1 MCGIL
6 VAFNKKE
13 KIDDSACRR
22 AFSNLTWRGPDSSF
36 SFVWEDRLFY
46 GQSILS
52 ITGEPIG
59 AKGSHLES
67 KSGRYH
73 LLFNGEIYNFM
84 SLKKRFLD
92 NLPDFDLRYGTDTE
106 VLVNLHE
113 VLTPEQVQTQLDGM
127 FSYVIFDSLER
138 RIFISR
144 DVQGEKSLFIYEDS
158 NWLVISSE
166 IKPIITLVSDI
177 SIDCQAL
184 RDYFR
189 TRHLML
195 FERTVYRGIRNLMP
209 GSSETFDI
217 DSFEWSAT
225 QGLKLKDWI
234 DPQRYKDNM
243 NRSTE
248 SLIDELDEILNKCT
262 SEMVPN
268 ERKYAVVVSGGVD
281 SSLLAHYFVTN
292 HRPDKLIAVNHV
304 GKDLISCDLKGF
316 ESILGQKIE
325 TIEIDMPTYS
335 REINRCQMVCGGPL
349 YSHSFVPQSIQS
361 ARVQASGCRV
371 LIGGEGGDE
380 YFGGYDAYLKCIG
393 TNGVFSP
400 SPYTTYRSP
409 RVIFSEDDP
418 ALLEKDLKHIWTES
432 LNTYSFVEN
441 EQERILLAA
450 MFCDAAYQ
458 LSAVGLRGADF
469 MSMMW
474 SVETRSVYVRKPIV
488 QFALNLPLQLK
499 VDIKGREEPLL
510 RTKPL
515 LKKLFLRYFPK
526 ELLVEKQGFSGFP
539 NESALYLGVPS
550 DYKAVRQLKIE
561 KESLSAASRD
571 RDSVWKLINVE
582 YFLRDTCF

>member
-22 AFSNLTWRGPDSSF
+22 AFSNLMWRGPDSSF

-73 LLFNGEIYNFM
+73 LLFNGEIYNFL
-84 SLKKRFLD
+84 SLKKQFLD
-92 NLPDFDLRYGTDTE
+92 NMPDFDLRYGTDTE

-127 FSYVIFDSLER
+127 FSYVIFDSLKR
-138 RIFISR
+138 RIFVSR

-166 IKPIITLVSDI
+166 IKPIITLVPDI
-177 SIDCQAL
+177 SIDYQAL

-209 GSSETFDI
+209 GHLETFDL
-217 DSFEWSAT
+217 DSFKWST
-225 QGLKLKDWI
+225 TRRLKLKDWI
-234 DPQRYKDNM
+234 DPQRYKDNI
-243 NRSTE
+243 NRSTG
-248 SLIDELDEILNKCT
+248 SLIDELDDILNKCT
-262 SEMVPN
+262 SEMVPK

-292 HRPDKLIAVNHV
+292 HKPVKLIAVNHV
-304 GKDLISCDLKGF
+304 GKDLISCDLTGF
-316 ESILGQKIE
+316 EITLGQNIE
-325 TIEIDMPTYS
+325 TIEIDMSTYS
-335 REINRCQMVCGGPL
+335 KEISRCQNVCGGPL

-380 YFGGYDAYLKCIG
+380 FFGGYDAYLECIG

-400 SPYTTYRSP
+400 SPYTAHQIP
-409 RVIFSEDDP
+409 KVIFSKDDP
-418 ALLEKDLKHIWTES
+418 TLLEQVLKYIWTES
-432 LNTYSFVEN
+432 LNAYSFVEN
-441 EQERILLAA
+441 EQERTLLAA
-450 MFCDAAYQ
+450 MYCDASYQ
-458 LSAVGLRGADF
+458 LPAVGLRGADF

-474 SVETRSVYVRKPIV
+474 GIETRSVYVRKPIV

-499 VDIKGREEPLL
+499 VDIKGREAPLL

-539 NESALYLGVPS
+539 NESALYLGDPS
-550 DYKAVRQLKIE
+550 DYKAVRHLEIK
-561 KESLSAASRD
+561 KESLPAALRD

-582 YFLRDTCF
+582 YFLRDTCS

>member
-1 MCGIL
+1 MCGIF
-6 VAFNKKE
+6 VAFNKSE
-13 KIDDSACRR
+13 KIDGSACRR

-36 SFVWEDRLFY
+36 SFEWEDRLFY
-46 GQSILS
+46 GQTILS

-59 AKGSHLES
+59 AKGSHLKS
-67 KSGRYH
+67 KSGNYH
-73 LLFNGEIYNFM
+73 LVFNGEIYNFLP
-84 SLKKRFLD
+84 LKKQFLD

-113 VLTPEQVQTQLDGM
+113 VLTPEQVQSQLDGM
-127 FSYVIFDSLER
+127 FSYVVFDFLKR
-138 RIFISR
+138 KIFISR

-166 IKPIITLVSDI
+166 IKPITTLVPDI
-177 SIDCQAL
+177 SIDYQAL

-195 FERTVYRGIRNLMP
+195 SDRTVYRGIRNLMP
-209 GSSETFDI
+209 GHLETFDL
-217 DSFEWSAT
+217 DSFKWSST
-225 QGLKLKDWI
+225 QRLMLKDWI
-234 DPQRYKDNM
+234 DPQRYRDNM
-243 NRSTE
+243 GRSTE
-248 SLIDELDEILNKCT
+248 SLVDELDDILNQCT
-262 SEMVPN
+262 SEMVPK

-292 HRPDKLIAVNHV
+292 HKPDKLIAVNHV
-304 GKDLISCDLKGF
+304 GKDLISCDLTGF
-316 ESILGQKIE
+316 KSILGRNIE

-335 REINRCQMVCGGPL
+335 KEISRCQSVCGGPL

-361 ARVQASGCRV
+361 ARVQASGCCV
-371 LIGGEGGDE
+371 LIGGEGADE
-380 YFGGYDAYLKCIG
+380 LFGGYDSYLRCIG
-393 TNGVFSP
+393 TNGAFSP
-400 SPYTTYRSP
+400 SPYTTHRSSK
-409 RVIFSEDDP
+409 VIFSEDDP

-432 LNTYSFVEN
+432 LKAYSFVEN
-441 EQERILLAA
+441 EQERTLLAA
-450 MFCDAAYQ
+450 MYCDAAYQ
-458 LSAVGLRGADF
+458 LPAVGLRGADF

-474 SVETRSVYVRKPIV
+474 SIETRSVYVRKPIV

-539 NESALYLGVPS
+539 NESALYLGAPI
-550 DYKAVRQLKIE
+550 DYKTIRQLKI
-561 KESLSAASRD
+561 KKDSLPAALRD

-582 YFLRDTCF
+582 CFLRGTSF

>member
-1 MCGIL
+1 
-6 VAFNKKE
+6 
-13 KIDDSACRR
+13 
-22 AFSNLTWRGPDSSF
+22 
-36 SFVWEDRLFY
+36 
-46 GQSILS
+46 
-52 ITGEPIG
+52 
-59 AKGSHLES
+59 
-67 KSGRYH
+67 
-73 LLFNGEIYNFM
+73 M

-561 KESLSAASRD
+561 KESLSAALRD